1 MLKLTKRAE
10 YGLTALVHLTDHT
23 GEIVSAREISEHYH
37 LPHRLV
43 GEALKD
49 LCRAGHLHSVRGA
62 AGGYRLA
69 GPANSLT
76 VGEAIAAIEGAP
88 SLADCDAKALVDL
101 GFESLADCDMES
113 RCPIRS
119 PLHRI
124 QEDIW
129 HQFERTTIEEL
140 AAPDFTL
147 LRDERSTQES
157 LQTSN

>member
-10 YGLTALVHLTDHT
+10 YGLVALVHLTDHA
-23 GEIVSAREISEHYH
+23 GEVVSAREISEHYQ

-49 LCRAGHLHSVRGA
+49 LCRADHLHSVRGA

-69 GPANSLT
+69 RPANSLT

-88 SLADCDAKALVDL
+88 PLSDCEARALVDL
-101 GFESLADCDMES
+101 GFDSLADCDVES
-113 RCPIRS
+113 RCLIRS

-147 LRDERSTQES
+147 LPKERSRQDS
-157 LQTSN
+157 LQTSA

>member
-10 YGLTALVHLTDHT
+10 YGLTALVHLTDRA
-23 GEIVSAREISEHYH
+23 GEVVSAREISEHYK

-49 LCRAGHLHSVRGA
+49 LCRAGHLHSLRGA
-62 AGGYRLA
+62 TGGYRLA
-69 GPANSLT
+69 RTASTLT
-76 VGEAIAAIEGAP
+76 VGEVIAAIEGAP
-88 SLADCDAKALVDL
+88 ALPECDAMALVDL
-101 GFESLADCDMES
+101 GFDSLADCDVES

-129 HQFERTTIEEL
+129 RQFERTTLEEL
-140 AAPDFTL
+140 AAPNFTL
-147 LRDERSTQES
+147 IPNKRAEKTALSAS
-157 LQTSN
+157 A

>member
-10 YGLTALVHLTDHT
+10 YGLTALVHLTDHA
-23 GEIVSAREISEHYH
+23 GEVVSAREISEHFK
-37 LPHRLV
+37 LPYRLL

-49 LCRAGHLHSVRGA
+49 LCRAGYLNSVRGA
-62 AGGYRLA
+62 AGGYRLSK
-69 GPANSLT
+69 PANSLT

-88 SLADCDAKALVDL
+88 TLSDCEAKALVSMGFEALADCDV
-101 GFESLADCDMES
+101 ES
-113 RCPIRS
+113 RCMIRS

-129 HQFERTTIEEL
+129 RQFERTTLEEL

-147 LRDERSTQES
+147 LHKES
-157 LQTSN
+157 PAPATLQNSA

>member
-10 YGLTALVHLTDHT
+10 YGLTALVHLTDHV
-23 GEIVSAREISEHYH
+23 GEVVSARAISEHYQ

-49 LCRAGHLHSVRGA
+49 LCRAGHLLSVRGP

-69 GPANSLT
+69 VPSTALT

-88 SLADCDAKALVDL
+88 SLADCDV
-101 GFESLADCDMES
+101 ES

-129 HQFERTTIEEL
+129 RQFERTTLAEL
-140 AAPDFTL
+140 AAPEFSL
-147 LRDERSTQES
+147 LPRAGSQRPPSPIS
-157 LQTSN
+157 A

>member
-10 YGLTALVHLTDHT
+10 YGLTALVHLTDHA
-23 GEIVSAREISEHYH
+23 GDVVSAREISEHYR

-49 LCRAGHLHSVRGA
+49 LCRAGYLQSLRGP

-69 GPANSLT
+69 RSASALT
-76 VGEAIAAIEGAP
+76 VGEVIAAIEGAP
-88 SLADCDAKALVDL
+88 ALPECDAMALVDL
-101 GFESLADCDMES
+101 GFDSLADCDVES

-129 HQFERTTIEEL
+129 RQFERTTLEEL
-140 AAPDFTL
+140 AAPDFSLIPNRNVAKATL
-147 LRDERSTQES
+147 SAS
-157 LQTSN
+157 A

>member
-10 YGLTALVHLTDHT
+10 YGLTALVHLTDHV
-23 GEIVSAREISEHYH
+23 GEVVSARAISEHYQ

-49 LCRAGHLHSVRGA
+49 LCRAGHLLSVRGP

-69 GPANSLT
+69 VPSTALT

-88 SLADCDAKALVDL
+88 SLADCKAKVLVDL
-101 GFESLADCDMES
+101 GFDSLADCDVES

-129 HQFERTTIEEL
+129 RQFERTTLAEL
-140 AAPDFTL
+140 AAPEFSL
-147 LRDERSTQES
+147 LPRAGSQRPPSPIS
-157 LQTSN
+157 A

>member
-10 YGLTALVHLTDHT
+10 YGLVALVHLTDHA
-23 GEIVSAREISEHYH
+23 GDVVSAREISEHYH

-69 GPANSLT
+69 RPAEKLT
-76 VGEAIAAIEGAP
+76 VGDAIASIEGAP
-88 SLADCDAKALVDL
+88 PLSDCGARALIDL
-101 GFESLADCDMES
+101 GFESLADCDVES
-113 RCPIRS
+113 PCPIRS

-129 HQFERTTIEEL
+129 RQFQHTTIREL

-147 LRDERSTQES
+147 IPHERSRKAALS
-157 LQTSN
+157 TSA

>member
-1 MLKLTKRAE
+1 MLKLTKRVE
-10 YGLTALVHLTDHT
+10 YGLTALVHLTDRVD
-23 GEIVSAREISEHYH
+23 EVVSARQISEHYK
-37 LPHRLV
+37 LPSRLV

-49 LCRAGHLHSVRGA
+49 LCRADLLNSLRGP

-69 GPANSLT
+69 RAASSLT
-76 VGEAIAAIEGAP
+76 VGEIIAAIEGAP
-88 SLADCDAKALVDL
+88 MLQECEAMALVNLGFDSLADCDV
-101 GFESLADCDMES
+101 ES

-129 HQFERTTIEEL
+129 RQFERTTLEEL

-147 LRDERSTQES
+147 IPNKNVVKPTLSAS
-157 LQTSN
+157 A